1 MCDFIEYSV
10 GVHVVL
16 SAVGIYF
23 TMQRVHHI
31 LLGYYAVL
39 SGCRNA
45 GELPIH
51 NITTQCCFAGLS
63 AGRYIHVELHVI
75 FICGACRIVG
85 CRYLFYLVA

>member
-39 SGCRNA
+39 WGAVMPGNFQF
-45 GELPIH
+45 
-51 NITTQCCFAGLS
+51 IT
-63 AGRYIHVELHVI
+63 
-75 FICGACRIVG
+75 
-85 CRYLFYLVA
+85 